1 MKVKLLKDCLDDLPH
16 DVRLMGLDLGSKT
29 IGVAVSDSAQSL
41 ATPVTT
47 IQRTKFFKDAK
58 ALGKLIQEFEIGGF
72 ILGWPLNLDGS
83 QSARCDAVLSFADE
97 MKQRPEIFGETQFIA
112 LWDERL
118 STQAVDDYWDKPR
131 DKRGNKEAGVTDKL
145 AAQIIL
151 QGALDSFS

>member
-1 MKVKLLKDCLDDLPH
+1 
-16 DVRLMGLDLGSKT
+16 MGLDLGSKT

-47 IQRTKFFKDAK
+47 IQRTKMDKDCAE
-58 ALGKLIQEFEIGGF
+58 LGKLIAEFRIAGF
-72 ILGWPLNLDGS
+72 ILGWPLNMNGS
-83 QSARCDAVLSFADE
+83 QGPRCDAVLSFADE
-97 MKQRPEIFGETQFIA
+97 MKKRPEIFGEDPFIA

-118 STQAVDDYWDKPR
+118 STQAVDGYWDKPR

-151 QGALDSFS
+151 QGALDSF